1 MMLISFFFPFFFSS
15 LALQTQPGK
24 EKHKVDNEFFCFC
37 GRRAFRTIARDKKS
51 LAAPPSQLSSIG
63 WNNVQGGNWKE
74 HNKKK
79 EFGENHPRSA
89 FFKMSSQK
97 PKRLTGGKRSKTEQK
112 RVDRKKG
119 NKNPLLNQ
127 TTTRQKKIVGHG
139 MLPNKALP
147 GHNTH
152 THTTHSQTHPAN
164 KRTPGFKKSSSNYV
178 STPHVQSKERVRK
191 QEISCASSTL
201 HTPAP
206 SLFSFSTYPGL

>member
-1 MMLISFFFPFFFSS
+1 
-15 LALQTQPGK
+15 
-24 EKHKVDNEFFCFC
+24 
-37 GRRAFRTIARDKKS
+37 
-51 LAAPPSQLSSIG
+51 
-63 WNNVQGGNWKE
+63 
-74 HNKKK
+74 
-79 EFGENHPRSA
+79 
-89 FFKMSSQK
+89 MSSQK

-178 STPHVQSKERVRK
+178 STPHTYKARKEYESKRFRAHPPPSTRLLHLSFHSVHILVCKCVLLLLSALAPPFVRA
-191 QEISCASSTL
+191 SCDFASFFL
-201 HTPAP
+201 V
-206 SLFSFSTYPGL
+206 G

>member
-1 MMLISFFFPFFFSS
+1 ME
-15 LALQTQPGK
+15 QCT
-24 EKHKVDNEFFCFC
+24 KVAIE
-37 GRRAFRTIARDKKS
+37 
-51 LAAPPSQLSSIG
+51 
-63 WNNVQGGNWKE
+63 KE
-74 HNKKK
+74 HNNKK
-79 EFGENHPRSA
+79 EFGENHPRCA
-89 FFKMSSQK
+89 FFQDVQSKAE
-97 PKRLTGGKRSKTEQK
+97 RLTGEKRSKTEQK

-127 TTTRQKKIVGHG
+127 TTTRQKKNCWSRNAAEQSTTG
-139 MLPNKALP
+139 
-147 GHNTH
+147 TQH